1 MIKNLWITGYRSYEI
16 GLFKPDDPKAK
27 VIQKFFTE
35 RLINYAE
42 DGMEWVLT
50 GAQLGTEQ
58 IIGKSVKDVKDKGY
72 DIKHAVM
79 LPFSEFGAKWNENN
93 QQLLNIFLRN
103 ADYTNKLSNMG
114 YHSSVQLRTWQ
125 DFMLKH
131 TDGAMIF
138 YDPDSGGKPKY
149 DYEAIQNY
157 RTAGNDYELELVDF
171 DTMQDFANIM
181 FDN

>member
-1 MIKNLWITGYRSYEI
+1 MIKNLWVTGYRSYEI

-42 DGMEWVLT
+42 DGMQWVLT

-58 IIGKSVKDVKDKGY
+58 IIGKSIQDVKSQGY
-72 DIKHAVM
+72 EIKHAVI
-79 LPFSEFGAKWNENN
+79 LPFAQFGDKWNENN
-93 QQLLNIFLRN
+93 RQLLNIFLRN
-103 ADYTNKLSNMG
+103 ADYVNKLTNMG
-114 YHSSVQLRTWQ
+114 YHSSEQLRAWQ
-125 DFMLKH
+125 SFMLKH

-138 YDPDSGGKPKY
+138 YDPDSEGKPKF
-149 DYEAIQNY
+149 DYKSIENY
-157 RTAGNDYELELVDF
+157 RNNGNNYELELVDF